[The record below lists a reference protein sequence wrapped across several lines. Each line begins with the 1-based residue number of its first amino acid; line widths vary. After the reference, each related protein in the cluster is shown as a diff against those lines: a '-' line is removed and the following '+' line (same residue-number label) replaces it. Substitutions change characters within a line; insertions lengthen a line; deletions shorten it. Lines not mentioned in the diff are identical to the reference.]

1 MAGEIQR
8 IEPLNLPELHNARLR
23 GSQRYYQL
31 PAQHRNHKNQRIVK
45 MPRVGC
51 PS

>member
-1 MAGEIQR
+1 MQR
-8 IEPLNLPELHNARLR
+8 KDATNCFYVTKHNARLR
-23 GSQRYYQL
+23 GSQRYNQL
-31 PAQHRNHKNQRIVK
+31 SAQLRNHKNQRMVK